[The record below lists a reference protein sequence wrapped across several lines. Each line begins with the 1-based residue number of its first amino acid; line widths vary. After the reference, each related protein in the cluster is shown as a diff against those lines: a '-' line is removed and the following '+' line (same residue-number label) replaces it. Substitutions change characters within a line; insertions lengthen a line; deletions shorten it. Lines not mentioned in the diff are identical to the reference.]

1 MATKKKDNKKLL
13 KIIIVA
19 AVVVIIGVA
28 LVVVL
33 NLPGSEDNKDT
44 QEVTKEAK
52 ISDTVDKNKMHQA
65 EPALDDKGEVKENGI
80 GELINYIPRKIKTIK
95 VENDN
100 GSFQIKSYTPVKETK
115 DKNGKT
121 KTETQ
126 ATEYTLVGYEDKSIA
141 EGKPDSVASDAAAM
155 SFIIFIMVAVLA
167 FINLK
172 VGDTRD

>member
-1 MATKKKDNKKLL
+1 M
-13 KIIIVA
+13 
-19 AVVVIIGVA
+19 
-28 LVVVL
+28 VL

-65 EPALDDKGEVKENGI
+65 EPALDDKGEVKENGT

-100 GSFQIKSYTPVKETK
+100 GSFQIKSYTPVKKTK
-115 DKNGKT
+115 DENGKT

>member
-65 EPALDDKGEVKENGI
+65 EPALDDKGEVKENGT

-100 GSFQIKSYTPVKETK
+100 GSFQIKSYTPVKKTK
-115 DKNGKT
+115 DENGKT

-126 ATEYTLVGYEDKSIA
+126 ATEYTLVG
-141 EGKPDSVASDAAAM
+141 
-155 SFIIFIMVAVLA
+155 
-167 FINLK
+167 
-172 VGDTRD
+172 

>member
-65 EPALDDKGEVKENGI
+65 ELLKQLRSLRNRYSCASSDQPDHMSGLHLFPDHLKQKLSG
-80 GELINYIPRKIKTIK
+80 LRK
-95 VENDN
+95 
-100 GSFQIKSYTPVKETK
+100 
-115 DKNGKT
+115 
-121 KTETQ
+121 
-126 ATEYTLVGYEDKSIA
+126 
-141 EGKPDSVASDAAAM
+141 ASCHQL
-155 SFIIFIMVAVLA
+155 F
-167 FINLK
+167 
-172 VGDTRD
+172 

>member
-65 EPALDDKGEVKENGI
+65 EPALIRVK
-80 GELINYIPRKIKTIK
+80 LKKTVPVNLLTIFL
-95 VENDN
+95 E
-100 GSFQIKSYTPVKETK
+100 KSKLLKLKMITVVSKSRV
-115 DKNGKT
+115 
-121 KTETQ
+121 
-126 ATEYTLVGYEDKSIA
+126 TL
-141 EGKPDSVASDAAAM
+141 
-155 SFIIFIMVAVLA
+155 L
-167 FINLK
+167 
-172 VGDTRD
+172 